1 MIELRHCL
9 PAEQSSRQAPSGTLT
24 LPFDRRRRSRQ
35 RARLDDGTIVAL
47 ILPRGTLMRHGQ
59 LLTDDEGRH
68 RIRIIA
74 AVEPL
79 SEVTADLPPMLA
91 RAAYHLGNRHVPLQI
106 GDGWLRYR
114 QDHVLDAMVA
124 GLGLRVQAVQAAFD
138 PEEGAY
144 GASSHDH

>member
-1 MIELRHCL
+1 M
-9 PAEQSSRQAPSGTLT
+9 QAPTGTLT

-35 RARLDDGTIVAL
+35 RAQLDDGAVVGL

-59 LLTDDEGRH
+59 LLTDEQGRH

-74 AVEPL
+74 AAEPL
-79 SEVTADLPPMLA
+79 SEVTADLPLMLT

-106 GDGWLRYR
+106 GAGWLRYR
-114 QDHVLDAMVA
+114 HDHVLDAMTA
-124 GLGLRVQAVQAAFD
+124 GLGLQVQAVQAAFE

-144 GASSHDH
+144 GAPSHDH